1 MPDWAALVRDNLR
14 PLHLPAKHQQEVIA
28 ELAAHLEDLYEERL
42 GQGLSE
48 REAVEEVVN
57 QVVRWRSLANR
68 IQRAKLKEEIMNS
81 RTKHFWLPGL
91 VSLTLAMILLAPLIT
106 ISMQP
111 RFLGRSPLEMV
122 LLPWLVLLPLCGASG
137 AYLSRRGGGNPRAR
151 LVAGLFPTIALLTLG
166 SILVV
171 TRLLTFARPEWW
183 YGSVALAVGIIFP
196 SAALLIGTL
205 PFLRNH
211 CGSDTRVPCL

>member
-1 MPDWAALVRDNLR
+1 MLDWDALVRDKLR
-14 PLHLPAKHQQEVIA
+14 SLDLPAKHQEEVIA
-28 ELAAHLEDLYEERL
+28 ELAAHLEDLYEQKL
-42 GQGLSE
+42 GQGISE
-48 REAVEEVVN
+48 PQAAEEVIN
-57 QVVRWRSLANR
+57 EVVGWRSLATR
-68 IQRAKLKEEIMNS
+68 IHRAKLKEEIMNDRTMND

-91 VSLTLAMILLAPLIT
+91 VSLTSAMILLAIPIA

-122 LLPWLVLLPLCGASG
+122 LLPWLLLLPLCGASG

-166 SILVV
+166 TILVV
-171 TRLLTFARPEWW
+171 TRLLTFAHPEWW

-196 SAALLIGTL
+196 SAFLLIGVA
-205 PFLRNH
+205 PFLKPAKSR
-211 CGSDTRVPCL
+211 

>member
-1 MPDWAALVRDNLR
+1 MPDWSKLVRERLR
-14 PLHLPAKHQQEVIA
+14 PLHLPAKEQQEVIA
-28 ELAAHLEDLYEERL
+28 ELSAHLEDLYEEQL
-42 GQGLSE
+42 HKGINESE
-48 REAVEEVVN
+48 AHQKVVNEAV
-57 QVVRWRSLANR
+57 QWRPLAKR
-68 IQRAKLKEEIMNS
+68 IQQAKLKEEIMNA
-81 RTKHFWLPGL
+81 RTKQLWLPGL

-122 LLPWLVLLPLCGASG
+122 LLPWLALLPLCGAAG
-137 AYLSRRGGGNPRAR
+137 AYLSRRGGGDSRAC

-183 YGSVALAVGIIFP
+183 YGLVALAVGIIFP
-196 SAALLIGTL
+196 SASLLVGAA
-205 PFLRNH
+205 PFLKAAKPR
-211 CGSDTRVPCL
+211 

>member
-1 MPDWAALVRDNLR
+1 MPDWDALVRDKLR
-14 PLHLPAKHQQEVIA
+14 SLDLPAKQQQEVIA
-28 ELAAHLEDLYEERL
+28 ELAAHFEDLYEEKL
-42 GQGLSE
+42 GQGISE
-48 REAVEEVVN
+48 RQAAEEVVN
-57 QVVRWRSLANR
+57 EVSWPSLAKR
-68 IQRAKLKEEIMNS
+68 IHRAKLKEEIMND
-81 RTKHFWLPGL
+81 RTMNDRTRHFWLPGL
-91 VSLTLAMILLAPLIT
+91 VSLTSAMILLAIPIA

-122 LLPWLVLLPLCGASG
+122 LLPWLLVLPLCGASG

-171 TRLLTFARPEWW
+171 TRLLTFAHPEWW

-196 SAALLIGTL
+196 SVFLLIGAA
-205 PFLRNH
+205 PFLKPAKSR
-211 CGSDTRVPCL
+211 